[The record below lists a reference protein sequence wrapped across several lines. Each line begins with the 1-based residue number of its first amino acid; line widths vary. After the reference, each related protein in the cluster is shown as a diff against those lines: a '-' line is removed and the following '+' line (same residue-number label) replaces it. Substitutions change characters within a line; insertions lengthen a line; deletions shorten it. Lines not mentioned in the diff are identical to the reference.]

1 MSNPVTPESPR
12 RRAERYA
19 EAALSYEQALRALDE
34 AVQRIRLNRDNEPH
48 PYPPDASTEMALA
61 LARKALVADLSLA
74 TRYVEA
80 AERYAVN
87 PSDGLPQPRP
97 SRPMRHTVT

>member
-1 MSNPVTPESPR
+1 MTGTAMPESLR

-34 AVQRIRLNRDNEPH
+34 ATLRIRLNRENEPH

-61 LARKALVADLSLA
+61 LARKALEADLSRA
-74 TRYVEA
+74 TRYVED
-80 AERYAVN
+80 AERYATN
-87 PSDGLPQPRP
+87 PSDGIPQPRP
-97 SRPMRHTVT
+97 SRPIRSPVT